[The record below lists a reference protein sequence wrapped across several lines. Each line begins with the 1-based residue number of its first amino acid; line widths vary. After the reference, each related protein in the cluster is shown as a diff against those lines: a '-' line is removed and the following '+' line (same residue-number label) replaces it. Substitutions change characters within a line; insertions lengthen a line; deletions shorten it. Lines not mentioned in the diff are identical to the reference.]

1 MTDGGERLFWR
12 GLGLGSNRLKSRQ
25 GNRDIVYMSVEDRGI
40 PDIVGG
46 QNQKGIQERQPPA
59 CVSEEQEHTCELLVI
74 RAVGTCVFSQSHDKI
89 FIPGVRQVEVHEGK
103 QSGQNS
109 LCLTY
114 ISPPTHTS
122 VQGQERS
129 TSDYCVPLPHP
140 FIWDSELRL
149 IPHGPLPSHT
159 KESGAD

>member
-25 GNRDIVYMSVEDRGI
+25 GNRDIVYMSVEDRSI

-59 CVSEEQEHTCELLVI
+59 CVSEEQEHTCELLVV

-89 FIPGVRQVEVHEGK
+89 FIPGVDRWKSMRGSRAGK
-103 QSGQNS
+103 
-109 LCLTY
+109 
-114 ISPPTHTS
+114 
-122 VQGQERS
+122 
-129 TSDYCVPLPHP
+129 
-140 FIWDSELRL
+140 
-149 IPHGPLPSHT
+149 IPS
-159 KESGAD
+159 A